1 MESAPPSRA
10 CSLVVPIGVL
20 DAGNFKGAAEVENLK
35 RHIDAGN
42 QRYVDYMRS
51 RGFQAQAFSAVGH
64 DVVEKAVDIAPDI
77 LARFPNA
84 IFFGGQLVFRQETLL
99 TRLLHNYAVFA
110 LQRRFYQRGLPL
122 LILPIRI

>member
-1 MESAPPSRA
+1 
-10 CSLVVPIGVL
+10 VQIGVL

-77 LARFPNA
+77 LARLA
-84 IFFGGQLVFRQETLL
+84 ACLID
-99 TRLLHNYAVFA
+99 YAESGA
-110 LQRRFYQRGLPL
+110 CCRR
-122 LILPIRI
+122 